1 MSKYNDVNDN
11 VSLMLEMCELD
22 LGDDDV
28 NSLINDIK
36 SIEERLET
44 TDSVPQAKEVYY
56 ILSNLLLNNTMP
68 TCCEIN

>member
-1 MSKYNDVNDN
+1 MYCIVKGTSNEYLNDW
-11 VSLMLEMCELD
+11 LQEILH
-22 LGDDDV
+22 
-28 NSLINDIK
+28 DIK
-36 SIEERLET
+36 SIEERLKT

>member
-1 MSKYNDVNDN
+1 MGGNCIVKGTSNDYLNDW
-11 VSLMLEMCELD
+11 LQEILY
-22 LGDDDV
+22 
-28 NSLINDIK
+28 DIK

-68 TCCEIN
+68 TCCEID